1 MELRIVPYQI
11 PEKIEFNYE
20 EIIQEMKPA
29 VNEKA
34 SIYYSD
40 EDIPAAKKDRAKF
53 NTFKKAINDERI
65 RMKKEYMKPFEEFE
79 AKVKDINAL
88 ADKAVIAIDKQIKEY
103 EDNQKREKLD
113 KIKAL
118 WTQMAVPEGLTM
130 DKVYEERMLNTS
142 FSMKKVETCFELAI
156 GKFNRDMA
164 TLAALPEFGF
174 EAQQVYISTFDI
186 NKALAEGQR
195 MAQIQKQKA
204 EYEAE
209 QARRKA
215 EEEAHK
221 LHEEAKKAAMNQ
233 PVITGLDGG
242 TYVQDADKQG
252 WTKHDVPASEAPEKE
267 WVSFRALM
275 TIEEAL
281 ELRDFFNSRSIEF
294 EKMDKKG
301 LGE

>member
-20 EIIQEMKPA
+20 EIIREIEPV

-40 EDIPAAKKDRAKF
+40 EDIPVAKKDRAKF

-130 DKVYEERMLNTS
+130 EKVYEERMLNTS

-195 MAQIQKQKA
+195 MAQIQRQKA

-215 EEEAHK
+215 EEEA
-221 LHEEAKKAAMNQ
+221 KKAAEQ
-233 PVITGLDGG
+233 VPVEVVTDEEIAQSKQE
-242 TYVQDADKQG
+242 YIDA
-252 WTKHDVPASEAPEKE
+252 ASANGIHVMEAPAKQ
-267 WVSFRALM
+267 WVGFKALLS
-275 TIEEAL
+275 TEDAL
-281 ELRDFFNSRSIEF
+281 ALRDFFKSRNIQFKAVE
-294 EKMDKKG
+294 EN
-301 LGE
+301 

>member
-20 EIIQEMKPA
+20 EIIQEMEPT

-34 SIYYSD
+34 SIYYSN
-40 EDIPAAKKDRAKF
+40 EDIPVAKKDRAKF

-88 ADKAVIAIDKQIKEY
+88 ADKAVIVIDKQIKEY
-103 EDNQKREKLD
+103 EDNQKREKLA

-130 DKVYEERMLNTS
+130 EKVYEERMLNTS

-215 EEEAHK
+215 EEEA
-221 LHEEAKKAAMNQ
+221 KKAAEQ
-233 PVITGLDGG
+233 VPVEVVTAEEI
-242 TYVQDADKQG
+242 AKSKQEYIEAASVNG
-252 WTKHDVPASEAPEKE
+252 VHVPKAPEKQ
-267 WVSFRALM
+267 WVAFQALLTMEQAMELKKFFDDRA
-275 TIEEAL
+275 
-281 ELRDFFNSRSIEF
+281 IEF
-294 EKMDKKG
+294 KAI
-301 LGE
+301 

>member
-20 EIIQEMKPA
+20 EIIREIEPV

-40 EDIPAAKKDRAKF
+40 EDIPVAKKDRAKF

-130 DKVYEERMLNTS
+130 EKVYEERMLNTS

-195 MAQIQKQKA
+195 MAQIQRQKT

-215 EEEAHK
+215 EEEA
-221 LHEEAKKAAMNQ
+221 KKVAEQ
-233 PVITGLDGG
+233 
-242 TYVQDADKQG
+242 
-252 WTKHDVPASEAPEKE
+252 VPAEVVTAEEIAQSRQEYIEAASVNGVHVPKAPEKQ
-267 WVSFRALM
+267 WVAFQALLATEQAMELKKFFDDRA
-275 TIEEAL
+275 
-281 ELRDFFNSRSIEF
+281 IEF
-294 EKMDKKG
+294 KAI
-301 LGE
+301 

>member
-20 EIIQEMKPA
+20 EIIQEMEPT

-40 EDIPAAKKDRAKF
+40 EDISVAKKDRAKF
-53 NTFKKAINDERI
+53 NAFKKAINDEKI

-118 WTQMAVPEGLTM
+118 WTQMSVPEGLTM
-130 DKVYEERMLNTS
+130 EKVYEERMLNTS

-164 TLAALPEFGF
+164 TLAALPEFGLF
-174 EAQQVYISTFDI
+174 LLSTSIRRLLRGREWHRSRDRRLNMRQNRQEEKQRKRLISCM
-186 NKALAEGQR
+186 KKQR
-195 MAQIQKQKA
+195 KQ
-204 EYEAE
+204 
-209 QARRKA
+209 
-215 EEEAHK
+215 
-221 LHEEAKKAAMNQ
+221 
-233 PVITGLDGG
+233 P
-242 TYVQDADKQG
+242 
-252 WTKHDVPASEAPEKE
+252 
-267 WVSFRALM
+267 
-275 TIEEAL
+275 
-281 ELRDFFNSRSIEF
+281 
-294 EKMDKKG
+294 
-301 LGE
+301 

>member
-1 MELRIVPYQI
+1 MELRIVPYKI

-20 EIIQEMKPA
+20 EIIQEMEPI

-40 EDIPAAKKDRAKF
+40 KDIPVAKKDMAKF
-53 NTFKKAINDERI
+53 NTFKKILNDERI

-88 ADKAVIAIDKQIKEY
+88 ADKAVISIDKQIKEY

-156 GKFNRDMA
+156 CKFNRDMA

-215 EEEAHK
+215 EEEA
-221 LHEEAKKAAMNQ
+221 KKATEQ
-233 PVITGLDGG
+233 VPVEVVTVEEIA
-242 TYVQDADKQG
+242 QSKQEYIEA
-252 WTKHDVPASEAPEKE
+252 ASANGIHVMEAPAKQ
-267 WVSFRALM
+267 WVGFKALLS
-275 TIEEAL
+275 TEDAL
-281 ELRDFFNSRSIEF
+281 ALRDFFKSRNIQF
-294 EKMDKKG
+294 KA
-301 LGE
+301 LGEN

>member
-20 EIIQEMKPA
+20 EIIQEMEPT

-40 EDIPAAKKDRAKF
+40 EDIPVAKKDRAKF
-53 NTFKKAINDERI
+53 NAFKKAINDEKV

-103 EDNQKREKLD
+103 EGNQKREKLD

-195 MAQIQKQKA
+195 MAQIQRQKA
-204 EYEAE
+204 QYEAE

-215 EEEAHK
+215 EEEAK
-221 LHEEAKKAAMNQ
+221 KVAEQVPVEVVTAEEIAQSKQEYIEAASANG
-233 PVITGLDGG
+233 V
-242 TYVQDADKQG
+242 
-252 WTKHDVPASEAPEKE
+252 HVPKAPEKQ
-267 WVSFRALM
+267 WVAFQALLTTEQAMELKKFFDDRA
-275 TIEEAL
+275 
-281 ELRDFFNSRSIEF
+281 IEF
-294 EKMDKKG
+294 KAI
-301 LGE
+301 

>member
-20 EIIQEMKPA
+20 EIIQEMEPT
-29 VNEKA
+29 VTEKD

-40 EDIPAAKKDRAKF
+40 EDIPVAKKDRAKF

-174 EAQQVYISTFDI
+174 EAQQVYLSTFDI

-195 MAQIQKQKA
+195 MAQIQRQKA

-209 QARRKA
+209 QARLRA

-221 LHEEAKKAAMNQ
+221 AQEEHKAKQAGNSLLPGQICFTDEKSFEKC
-233 PVITGLDGG
+233 I
-242 TYVQDADKQG
+242 
-252 WTKHDVPASEAPEKE
+252 PAKE
-267 WVSFRALM
+267 ERMKVSFRAYL
-275 TIEEAL
+275 TVEDAL
-281 ELRDFFNSRSIEF
+281 ALKTFFNSRNIEF
-294 EKMDKKG
+294 EEIKDNERG
-301 LGE
+301 IGE

>member
-20 EIIQEMKPA
+20 EIIQEMKPT

-40 EDIPAAKKDRAKF
+40 EDIPVAKKDRAKF
-53 NTFKKAINDERI
+53 NAFKKAINDERI

-88 ADKAVIAIDKQIKEY
+88 ADKAVIAIDKQIKEC

-186 NKALAEGQR
+186 NKALAEVQR
-195 MAQIQKQKA
+195 MAQIQRQKA

-215 EEEAHK
+215 EEEAK
-221 LHEEAKKAAMNQ
+221 KVAEQVPVEVVTAEEIAQSKQEYIEAASANGVHVPKAPKKQWVAFQALLTTEQAME
-233 PVITGLDGG
+233 LKKFFD
-242 TYVQDADKQG
+242 D
-252 WTKHDVPASEAPEKE
+252 
-267 WVSFRALM
+267 RA
-275 TIEEAL
+275 
-281 ELRDFFNSRSIEF
+281 IEF
-294 EKMDKKG
+294 KAI
-301 LGE
+301 

>member
-11 PEKIEFNYE
+11 PENIEFNYE
-20 EIIQEMKPA
+20 EIIQEIEPV

-40 EDIPAAKKDRAKF
+40 EDIPVAKKDRAKF

-215 EEEAHK
+215 EEEA
-221 LHEEAKKAAMNQ
+221 KKATEQVPVEVVTVEEIAQSKQEYIEAASANGVQWVAFQALLTTEQAME
-233 PVITGLDGG
+233 LKKFFD
-242 TYVQDADKQG
+242 D
-252 WTKHDVPASEAPEKE
+252 
-267 WVSFRALM
+267 RA
-275 TIEEAL
+275 
-281 ELRDFFNSRSIEF
+281 IEF
-294 EKMDKKG
+294 KAI
-301 LGE
+301 

>member
-20 EIIQEMKPA
+20 EIIQEIEPV

-40 EDIPAAKKDRAKF
+40 EDIPVAKKDRAKF
-53 NTFKKAINDERI
+53 NTFKKTINDERI

-103 EDNQKREKLD
+103 EGNQKREKLD

-195 MAQIQKQKA
+195 MAQIQGQKA

-215 EEEAHK
+215 EEETHK
-221 LHEEAKKAAMNQ
+221 LHEEAKEAAMSQ
-233 PVITGLDGG
+233 PVITDLDGG

-252 WTKHDVPASEAPEKE
+252 WTKHDVPVSEAPEKE

-294 EKMDKKG
+294 EKLDKKG

>member
-20 EIIQEMKPA
+20 EIIQEIEP
-29 VNEKA
+29 VINEKT

-40 EDIPAAKKDRAKF
+40 EDVPVAKKDRAKF

-103 EDNQKREKLD
+103 EDNQKREKLE

-195 MAQIQKQKA
+195 MAQIQRQKA
-204 EYEAE
+204 QYEAE

-221 LHEEAKKAAMNQ
+221 LHEEAKEAAMNQ

-252 WTKHDVPASEAPEKE
+252 WTKHDVPASEAPAKQ
-267 WVSFRALM
+267 WVGFKALLS
-275 TIEEAL
+275 TEDAL
-281 ELRDFFNSRSIEF
+281 ALRDFFKSRNIQFKAVE
-294 EKMDKKG
+294 EN
-301 LGE
+301 

>member
-20 EIIQEMKPA
+20 EIIQEMEPA

-40 EDIPAAKKDRAKF
+40 EDIPVAKKDRAKF

-130 DKVYEERMLNTS
+130 EKVYEERMLNTS

-195 MAQIQKQKA
+195 MAQIQRQD
-204 EYEAE
+204 
-209 QARRKA
+209 RKS
-215 EEEAHK
+215 
-221 LHEEAKKAAMNQ
+221 
-233 PVITGLDGG
+233 V
-242 TYVQDADKQG
+242 V
-252 WTKHDVPASEAPEKE
+252 
-267 WVSFRALM
+267 
-275 TIEEAL
+275 
-281 ELRDFFNSRSIEF
+281 
-294 EKMDKKG
+294 
-301 LGE
+301 

>member
-20 EIIQEMKPA
+20 EIIREIEPV

-40 EDIPAAKKDRAKF
+40 EDIPVAKKDRAKF

-130 DKVYEERMLNTS
+130 EKVYEERMLNTS

-195 MAQIQKQKA
+195 MAQIQRQKT

-215 EEEAHK
+215 EEEA
-221 LHEEAKKAAMNQ
+221 KKVAEQ
-233 PVITGLDGG
+233 
-242 TYVQDADKQG
+242 
-252 WTKHDVPASEAPEKE
+252 VPAEVVTAEEIAQSRQEYIEAASVNGVHVPKAPEKQ
-267 WVSFRALM
+267 WVAFQALLTTEQAIELKKFFDDRA
-275 TIEEAL
+275 
-281 ELRDFFNSRSIEF
+281 IEF
-294 EKMDKKG
+294 KAI
-301 LGE
+301 

>member
-20 EIIQEMKPA
+20 EIIQEMKPT

-40 EDIPAAKKDRAKF
+40 EDIPVAKKDRAKF
-53 NTFKKAINDERI
+53 NAFKKAINDERI

-88 ADKAVIAIDKQIKEY
+88 ADKAVIAIDKQIKEC

-195 MAQIQKQKA
+195 MAQIQRQKA

-221 LHEEAKKAAMNQ
+221 LHEEAKEAAMSQ
-233 PVITGLDGG
+233 PVITDLDGG

-252 WTKHDVPASEAPEKE
+252 WTKHDVPASAATAKQ
-267 WVSFRALM
+267 WVGFKVLLSTEDAL
-275 TIEEAL
+275 A
-281 ELRDFFNSRSIEF
+281 LRDFFKSRNIQFKAVE
-294 EKMDKKG
+294 EN
-301 LGE
+301 

>member
-20 EIIQEMKPA
+20 EIIQEMEPK

-34 SIYYSD
+34 STYYSD
-40 EDIPAAKKDRAKF
+40 EDIPVAKKDRAKF
-53 NTFKKAINDERI
+53 NTFKKVINDERI

-113 KIKAL
+113 KIKVL

-195 MAQIQKQKA
+195 MAQIQRQKA
-204 EYEAE
+204 EYEVD

-221 LHEEAKKAAMNQ
+221 LHEEAKEATMSR
-233 PVITGLDGG
+233 PVITGLDSG
-242 TYVQDADKQG
+242 TYVRDADKQG
-252 WTKHDVPASEAPEKE
+252 WTKHDVSVSEAPEKE
-267 WVSFRALM
+267 WASFRALM

-294 EKMDKKG
+294 ENLDKKG
-301 LGE
+301 IGE

>member
-20 EIIQEMKPA
+20 EIIQEIEPV

-40 EDIPAAKKDRAKF
+40 EDIPVAKKDRAKF

-79 AKVKDINAL
+79 AKVKDINTL

-103 EDNQKREKLD
+103 EDNQRREKLD

-130 DKVYEERMLNTS
+130 EKVYEERMLNTS

-195 MAQIQKQKA
+195 MAQIQRQKA
-204 EYEAE
+204 QYEAE

-215 EEEAHK
+215 EEEA
-221 LHEEAKKAAMNQ
+221 KKATEQ
-233 PVITGLDGG
+233 VPVEVVTVEEIA
-242 TYVQDADKQG
+242 QSKQEYIEAASANG
-252 WTKHDVPASEAPEKE
+252 VHVPKAPEKQ
-267 WVSFRALM
+267 WVAFQALLTTEQAMELKKFFDDRA
-275 TIEEAL
+275 
-281 ELRDFFNSRSIEF
+281 IEF
-294 EKMDKKG
+294 KAI
-301 LGE
+301 

>member
-20 EIIQEMKPA
+20 EIIQEMKPT

-40 EDIPAAKKDRAKF
+40 EDIPVAKKDRAKF
-53 NTFKKAINDERI
+53 NAFKKAINDERI

-88 ADKAVIAIDKQIKEY
+88 ADKAVIAIDKQIKEC

-142 FSMKKVETCFELAI
+142 FSMKKVKTCFELAI

-195 MAQIQKQKA
+195 MAQIQRQKA

-215 EEEAHK
+215 EEEAK
-221 LHEEAKKAAMNQ
+221 KVAEQVPVEVVTAEEIAQSKQEYIEAASANG
-233 PVITGLDGG
+233 V
-242 TYVQDADKQG
+242 
-252 WTKHDVPASEAPEKE
+252 HVPKAPEKQ
-267 WVSFRALM
+267 WVAFQALLTTEQAMELKKFFDDRA
-275 TIEEAL
+275 
-281 ELRDFFNSRSIEF
+281 IEF
-294 EKMDKKG
+294 KAI
-301 LGE
+301 

>member
-11 PEKIEFNYE
+11 PENIEFNYE
-20 EIIQEMKPA
+20 EIIQEIEPV

-40 EDIPAAKKDRAKF
+40 EDIPVAKKDRAKF

-215 EEEAHK
+215 EEEA
-221 LHEEAKKAAMNQ
+221 KKATEQ
-233 PVITGLDGG
+233 VPVEVVTVEEIA
-242 TYVQDADKQG
+242 QSKQEYIEAASANG
-252 WTKHDVPASEAPEKE
+252 VHVPKAPEKQ
-267 WVSFRALM
+267 WVAFQALLTTEQAMELKKFFDDRA
-275 TIEEAL
+275 
-281 ELRDFFNSRSIEF
+281 IEF
-294 EKMDKKG
+294 KAI
-301 LGE
+301 

>member
-20 EIIQEMKPA
+20 EIIQEMEPT

-40 EDIPAAKKDRAKF
+40 EDIPVAKKDRAKF

-130 DKVYEERMLNTS
+130 EKVYEERMLNTS

-174 EAQQVYISTFDI
+174 EAQQVYFLPSTSIKPLLRGREWHRFRDRRL
-186 NKALAEGQR
+186 NMRQNRQEEKQR
-195 MAQIQKQKA
+195 KRQ
-204 EYEAE
+204 
-209 QARRKA
+209 RKS
-215 EEEAHK
+215 
-221 LHEEAKKAAMNQ
+221 Q
-233 PVITGLDGG
+233 
-242 TYVQDADKQG
+242 
-252 WTKHDVPASEAPEKE
+252 
-267 WVSFRALM
+267 
-275 TIEEAL
+275 
-281 ELRDFFNSRSIEF
+281 SRCRL
-294 EKMDKKG
+294 K
-301 LGE
+301 

>member
-20 EIIQEMKPA
+20 EIIQEIEPV

-40 EDIPAAKKDRAKF
+40 EDIPVAKKDRAKF
-53 NTFKKAINDERI
+53 STFKKAINDERI

-130 DKVYEERMLNTS
+130 EKVYEERMLNTS

-174 EAQQVYISTFDI
+174 EAQQVYLSTFDI

-195 MAQIQKQKA
+195 MAQIQRQKA
-204 EYEAE
+204 QYEAE

-215 EEEAHK
+215 EEE
-221 LHEEAKKAAMNQ
+221 EEAKKVAEQ
-233 PVITGLDGG
+233 
-242 TYVQDADKQG
+242 
-252 WTKHDVPASEAPEKE
+252 VPAEAVTAEEIAQSKQEYIEAASVNGVHVPKAPEKQ
-267 WVSFRALM
+267 WVAFQALLTTKQAMELKKFFDDRA
-275 TIEEAL
+275 
-281 ELRDFFNSRSIEF
+281 IEF
-294 EKMDKKG
+294 KAIEKG

>member
-20 EIIQEMKPA
+20 EIIQEMEPA

-40 EDIPAAKKDRAKF
+40 EDIPVAKKDRAKF

-195 MAQIQKQKA
+195 MAQIQRQKA

-215 EEEAHK
+215 EEEAK
-221 LHEEAKKAAMNQ
+221 KVAEQVPVEVVTAEEIAQSKQEYIEAASANG
-233 PVITGLDGG
+233 V
-242 TYVQDADKQG
+242 
-252 WTKHDVPASEAPEKE
+252 HVPKTPEKQ
-267 WVSFRALM
+267 WVAFQALLTTEQAMELKKFFDDRA
-275 TIEEAL
+275 
-281 ELRDFFNSRSIEF
+281 IEF
-294 EKMDKKG
+294 KAI
-301 LGE
+301 

>member
-20 EIIQEMKPA
+20 EIIQEMEPT

-40 EDIPAAKKDRAKF
+40 EDIPVAKKDSAKF

-103 EDNQKREKLD
+103 EDNQRREKLD

-130 DKVYEERMLNTS
+130 EKVYEERMLNTS

-215 EEEAHK
+215 EEEA
-221 LHEEAKKAAMNQ
+221 KKATEQ
-233 PVITGLDGG
+233 VPVEVVTVEEIA
-242 TYVQDADKQG
+242 QSKQEYIEAASANG
-252 WTKHDVPASEAPEKE
+252 VHVPKAPEKQ
-267 WVSFRALM
+267 WVAFQALLTTEQAMELKKFFDDRA
-275 TIEEAL
+275 
-281 ELRDFFNSRSIEF
+281 IEF
-294 EKMDKKG
+294 KAI
-301 LGE
+301 

>member
-1 MELRIVPYQI
+1 MELRIVPYKI

-20 EIIQEMKPA
+20 EIIREIEPV

-40 EDIPAAKKDRAKF
+40 EDIPVAKKDRAKF

-156 GKFNRDMA
+156 CKFNRDMA

-195 MAQIQKQKA
+195 MAQIQRQKA
-204 EYEAE
+204 QYEAE

-215 EEEAHK
+215 EEEA
-221 LHEEAKKAAMNQ
+221 KKAAEQ
-233 PVITGLDGG
+233 VPVEVVTAEEIAQSKQE
-242 TYVQDADKQG
+242 YIDAASANGIHVMDDPSKQ
-252 WTKHDVPASEAPEKE
+252 
-267 WVSFRALM
+267 WVGFKALLS
-275 TIEEAL
+275 TEDAIA
-281 ELRDFFNSRSIEF
+281 LRDFFKSRNIQF
-294 EKMDKKG
+294 KA
-301 LGE
+301 LGEN

>member
-20 EIIQEMKPA
+20 EIIQEIEPV

-40 EDIPAAKKDRAKF
+40 EDIPVAKKDMAKF

-130 DKVYEERMLNTS
+130 EKVYEERMLNTS

-195 MAQIQKQKA
+195 MAQIQRQKA

-215 EEEAHK
+215 EEEA
-221 LHEEAKKAAMNQ
+221 KKVAEQ
-233 PVITGLDGG
+233 
-242 TYVQDADKQG
+242 
-252 WTKHDVPASEAPEKE
+252 VPAEVVTAEEIAQSKQEYIDAASVNGVHVMEAEKQ
-267 WVSFRALM
+267 WVAFQALLTMEQAMELKKFFDDRA
-275 TIEEAL
+275 
-281 ELRDFFNSRSIEF
+281 IEF
-294 EKMDKKG
+294 KEI
-301 LGE
+301 

>member
-20 EIIQEMKPA
+20 EIIQEMKPT

-40 EDIPAAKKDRAKF
+40 EDIPVAKKDRAKF
-53 NTFKKAINDERI
+53 NAFKKAINDERI

-88 ADKAVIAIDKQIKEY
+88 ADKAVIAIDKQIKEC

-130 DKVYEERMLNTS
+130 DKVYEKRMLNTS

-195 MAQIQKQKA
+195 MAQIQRQKA

-215 EEEAHK
+215 EEEAK
-221 LHEEAKKAAMNQ
+221 KVAEQVPVEVVTAEEIAQSKQEYIEAASANG
-233 PVITGLDGG
+233 V
-242 TYVQDADKQG
+242 
-252 WTKHDVPASEAPEKE
+252 HVPKAPEKQ
-267 WVSFRALM
+267 WVAFQALLTTEQAMELKKFFDDRA
-275 TIEEAL
+275 
-281 ELRDFFNSRSIEF
+281 IEF
-294 EKMDKKG
+294 KAI
-301 LGE
+301 

>member
-11 PEKIEFNYE
+11 PENIEFNYE
-20 EIIQEMKPA
+20 EIIQEIEPV

-40 EDIPAAKKDRAKF
+40 EDIPVAKKDRAKF

-204 EYEAE
+204 EYDAE

-215 EEEAHK
+215 EEEA
-221 LHEEAKKAAMNQ
+221 KKATEQ
-233 PVITGLDGG
+233 VPVEVVTVEEIA
-242 TYVQDADKQG
+242 QSKQEYIEAASANG
-252 WTKHDVPASEAPEKE
+252 VHVPKAPEKQ
-267 WVSFRALM
+267 WVAFQALLTTEQAMELKKFFDDRA
-275 TIEEAL
+275 
-281 ELRDFFNSRSIEF
+281 IEF
-294 EKMDKKG
+294 KAI
-301 LGE
+301 

>member
-1 MELRIVPYQI
+1 MELKMNEYQL
-11 PEKIEFNYE
+11 PGKISFNYE
-20 EIIQEMKPA
+20 ELKKELT
-29 VNEKA
+29 EKT
-34 SIYYSD
+34 SMYETLFYTDDQIK
-40 EDIPAAKKDRAKF
+40 EAKTDKANLNKL
-53 NTFKKAINDERI
+53 KKALNDERI
-65 RMKKEYMKPFEEFE
+65 RREKEYMKPFNEF
-79 AKVKDINAL
+79 KSQINEIIAII
-88 ADKAVIAIDKQIKEY
+88 DKPIAAIDKQVKEY

-130 DKVYEERMLNTS
+130 EKVYEERMLNTS

-195 MAQIQKQKA
+195 MAQIQRQKA

-215 EEEAHK
+215 EEEAK
-221 LHEEAKKAAMNQ
+221 KVAEQVPVGVVTAEEIAQSKQEYIEAASANG
-233 PVITGLDGG
+233 V
-242 TYVQDADKQG
+242 
-252 WTKHDVPASEAPEKE
+252 HVPKAPEKQ
-267 WVSFRALM
+267 WVAFQALLTMEQAMELKKFFDDRA
-275 TIEEAL
+275 
-281 ELRDFFNSRSIEF
+281 IEF
-294 EKMDKKG
+294 KAV
-301 LGE
+301 

>member
-11 PEKIEFNYE
+11 PENIEFNYE
-20 EIIQEMKPA
+20 EIIQEIEPV

-40 EDIPAAKKDRAKF
+40 EDIPVAKKDRAKF

-174 EAQQVYISTFDI
+174 EAQQVYISTFDL

-215 EEEAHK
+215 EEEA
-221 LHEEAKKAAMNQ
+221 KKATEQ
-233 PVITGLDGG
+233 VPVEVVTVEEIA
-242 TYVQDADKQG
+242 QSKQEYIEAASANG
-252 WTKHDVPASEAPEKE
+252 VHVPKAPEKQ
-267 WVSFRALM
+267 WVAFQALLTTEQAMELKKFFDDRA
-275 TIEEAL
+275 
-281 ELRDFFNSRSIEF
+281 FEF
-294 EKMDKKG
+294 KAI
-301 LGE
+301 

>member
-20 EIIQEMKPA
+20 EIIQEMKPT

-40 EDIPAAKKDRAKF
+40 EDISVAKKDRAKF

-118 WTQMAVPEGLTM
+118 WAEMAVPEGLTM

-195 MAQIQKQKA
+195 MAQIQRQKA

-215 EEEAHK
+215 EEEAK
-221 LHEEAKKAAMNQ
+221 KVAEQVPVGVVTAEEIAQSKQEYIEAASANG
-233 PVITGLDGG
+233 V
-242 TYVQDADKQG
+242 
-252 WTKHDVPASEAPEKE
+252 HVPKAPEKQ
-267 WVSFRALM
+267 WVAFQALLTM
-275 TIEEAL
+275 EQAM
-281 ELRDFFNSRSIEF
+281 ELKKFFNDRAIEF
-294 EKMDKKG
+294 KAI
-301 LGE
+301 

>member
-20 EIIQEMKPA
+20 EIIQEIEPV

-40 EDIPAAKKDRAKF
+40 EDIPVAKKDRAKF
-53 NTFKKAINDERI
+53 NAFKKAINDEKI

-130 DKVYEERMLNTS
+130 EKVYEERMLNTS

-195 MAQIQKQKA
+195 MTQIQRQKA

-209 QARRKA
+209 QARIKA

-221 LHEEAKKAAMNQ
+221 LHEEAKEAAMSQ

-242 TYVQDADKQG
+242 TYVQDADK
-252 WTKHDVPASEAPEKE
+252 
-267 WVSFRALM
+267 
-275 TIEEAL
+275 
-281 ELRDFFNSRSIEF
+281 
-294 EKMDKKG
+294 
-301 LGE
+301 

>member
-20 EIIQEMKPA
+20 EIIQEMEPT

-40 EDIPAAKKDRAKF
+40 EDIPVAKKDRAKF

-130 DKVYEERMLNTS
+130 EKVYEERMLNTS

-174 EAQQVYISTFDI
+174 EAQQVYIATFDI

-195 MAQIQKQKA
+195 MAQIQRQKA

-215 EEEAHK
+215 EEEAERVAEQVPVGAVTA
-221 LHEEAKKAAMNQ
+221 EEIAQSKQEYIEAASANG
-233 PVITGLDGG
+233 V
-242 TYVQDADKQG
+242 
-252 WTKHDVPASEAPEKE
+252 HVPKAPEKQ
-267 WVSFRALM
+267 WVAFQALLTM
-275 TIEEAL
+275 EQAM
-281 ELRDFFNSRSIEF
+281 ELKKFFNDRAIEF
-294 EKMDKKG
+294 KAI
-301 LGE
+301 

>member
-11 PEKIEFNYE
+11 PENIEFNYE
-20 EIIQEMKPA
+20 EIIQEIEPVA
-29 VNEKA
+29 NEKA

-40 EDIPAAKKDRAKF
+40 EDIPVAKKDRAKF

-79 AKVKDINAL
+79 AKVKDISAL

-215 EEEAHK
+215 EEEA
-221 LHEEAKKAAMNQ
+221 KKATEQ
-233 PVITGLDGG
+233 VPVEVVTVEEIA
-242 TYVQDADKQG
+242 QSKQEYIEAASANG
-252 WTKHDVPASEAPEKE
+252 VHVPKAPEKQ
-267 WVSFRALM
+267 WVAFQALLTTEQAMELKKFFDDRA
-275 TIEEAL
+275 
-281 ELRDFFNSRSIEF
+281 IEF
-294 EKMDKKG
+294 KAI
-301 LGE
+301 

>member
-20 EIIQEMKPA
+20 EIIREIEPV

-40 EDIPAAKKDRAKF
+40 EDIPVAKKDRTKF

-103 EDNQKREKLD
+103 EGNQKREKLD

-164 TLAALPEFGF
+164 TLAALPELGF

-215 EEEAHK
+215 EEEAK
-221 LHEEAKKAAMNQ
+221 KVAEQVPVEVVTAEEIAQSKQEYIEAASANG
-233 PVITGLDGG
+233 V
-242 TYVQDADKQG
+242 
-252 WTKHDVPASEAPEKE
+252 HVPKAPEKQ
-267 WVSFRALM
+267 WVAFQALLTTEQAMELKKFFDDRA
-275 TIEEAL
+275 
-281 ELRDFFNSRSIEF
+281 IEF
-294 EKMDKKG
+294 KAI
-301 LGE
+301 

>member
-11 PEKIEFNYE
+11 PDKIEFNYE
-20 EIIQEMKPA
+20 EIIQEMEPK

-40 EDIPAAKKDRAKF
+40 EDIPVAKKDRAKF

-79 AKVKDINAL
+79 AKVKDINTL

-130 DKVYEERMLNTS
+130 EKVYEERMLNTS

-195 MAQIQKQKA
+195 MAQIQRQKA

-215 EEEAHK
+215 EEEA
-221 LHEEAKKAAMNQ
+221 KKVVEQ
-233 PVITGLDGG
+233 
-242 TYVQDADKQG
+242 
-252 WTKHDVPASEAPEKE
+252 VPAEAVTAEEIAQSKQEYIEAASANGVHVPKAPEKQ
-267 WVSFRALM
+267 WVAFQALLTMEQAMELKKFFDDRA
-275 TIEEAL
+275 
-281 ELRDFFNSRSIEF
+281 IEF
-294 EKMDKKG
+294 KSI
-301 LGE
+301 

>member
-20 EIIQEMKPA
+20 EIIQEMEPT

-40 EDIPAAKKDRAKF
+40 EDIPVAKKDRAKF

-195 MAQIQKQKA
+195 MAQIQRQKA

-215 EEEAHK
+215 EEEA
-221 LHEEAKKAAMNQ
+221 KKATEQ
-233 PVITGLDGG
+233 VPVEVVTVEEI
-242 TYVQDADKQG
+242 VQSKQEYIEAASANG
-252 WTKHDVPASEAPEKE
+252 VHVPKAPEKQ
-267 WVSFRALM
+267 WVAFQALLTTEQAM
-275 TIEEAL
+275 ELKKFFDDRTIEFKA
-281 ELRDFFNSRSIEF
+281 I
-294 EKMDKKG
+294 
-301 LGE
+301 

>member
-20 EIIQEMKPA
+20 EIIQEMEPK

-40 EDIPAAKKDRAKF
+40 EDIPVAKKDRAKF
-53 NTFKKAINDERI
+53 NTFKKAINDEKI

-118 WTQMAVPEGLTM
+118 WTQMAAPEGLTM
-130 DKVYEERMLNTS
+130 EKVYEERMLNTS

-195 MAQIQKQKA
+195 MAQIQRQKA

-221 LHEEAKKAAMNQ
+221 LHEEAKEAAMSH
-233 PVITGLDGG
+233 PVITDLDGG

-252 WTKHDVPASEAPEKE
+252 WTKHDVPASAATAKQ
-267 WVSFRALM
+267 WVGFKVLLSTEDAL
-275 TIEEAL
+275 A
-281 ELRDFFNSRSIEF
+281 LRDFFKSRNIQFKAVE
-294 EKMDKKG
+294 EN
-301 LGE
+301 

>member
-20 EIIQEMKPA
+20 EIIQEMKPT

-40 EDIPAAKKDRAKF
+40 EDIPVAKKDRAKF
-53 NTFKKAINDERI
+53 NAFKKAINDERI

-88 ADKAVIAIDKQIKEY
+88 ADKAVIAIDKQIKEC

-195 MAQIQKQKA
+195 MAQIQRQKA

-215 EEEAHK
+215 EEEAK
-221 LHEEAKKAAMNQ
+221 KVAEQVPVEVVTAEEIAQSKQEYIEAASANG
-233 PVITGLDGG
+233 V
-242 TYVQDADKQG
+242 
-252 WTKHDVPASEAPEKE
+252 HVPKAPEKQ
-267 WVSFRALM
+267 WVAFQALLTTEQAMELKKFFDDRA
-275 TIEEAL
+275 
-281 ELRDFFNSRSIEF
+281 IEF
-294 EKMDKKG
+294 KAI
-301 LGE
+301 